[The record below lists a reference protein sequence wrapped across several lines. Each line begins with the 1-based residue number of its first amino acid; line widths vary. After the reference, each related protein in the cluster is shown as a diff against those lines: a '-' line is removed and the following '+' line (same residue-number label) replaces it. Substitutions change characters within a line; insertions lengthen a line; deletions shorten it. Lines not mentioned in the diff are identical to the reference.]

1 MYDLLEL
8 SRENLEQ
15 IDYHWFW
22 GLQRTP
28 LLQPMNNMAAA
39 VEELLRDEAKMASVL
54 QKQQNFYQRAGI
66 VRFVYW
72 LYNIDNYTYHSYLLA
87 ACKAH
92 QKYLS
97 NSLGQSDNMIHL
109 ISVVITTGLAFASYG
124 IYRVLSSAGLIKKI
138 DSTKEASAEKRE
150 TVVDVVTVTSF
161 MQPHLIVLGI
171 NLSTGDTF
179 SRSDFKLACKKRY
192 LETHPDKGGTDEG
205 FRQVR
210 ESVDNLSKIISSPV
224 TGQNT
229 DSFQNNFDN
238 NWTTLFDEIKAKY
251 AAAADT
257 WREVAA
263 TWREIAADVKEVA
276 ADVKE
281 VAADV
286 KEVAADVK
294 EVAAGVK
301 EVAAGVKELAA
312 DLKAVSAYNAETRD
326 MIAQYTAE
334 YLPRAAKMSDSSLS
348 APGNL
353 GIFAPGQATP
363 EIDSLKADVSVEH
376 DNTIN

>member
-22 GLQRTP
+22 GLQRTR

-39 VEELLRDEAKMASVL
+39 VEELLQDEAKFASVQ
-54 QKQQNFYQRAGI
+54 QKQQDFYERSTI
-66 VRFVYW
+66 VRFFYW
-72 LYNIDNYTYHSYLLA
+72 LLNIDNYTYHSYLLA

-92 QKYLS
+92 HKYLS
-97 NSLGQSDNMIHL
+97 NSLGQSGNMKYL
-109 ISVVITTGLAFASYG
+109 IERIISPALAFASDK
-124 IYRVLSSAGLIKKI
+124 ISRVLSSAGLIKKI
-138 DSTKEASAEKRE
+138 DPTKEASAEKRE
-150 TVVDVVTVTSF
+150 TVVDVVTVTSL

-210 ESVDNLSKIISSPV
+210 ESVDNLSKIIASPM
-224 TGQNT
+224 TGQNM
-229 DSFQNNFDN
+229 DSSQNNFDED
-238 NWTTLFDEIKAKY
+238 WATVFDEIKANY
-251 AAAADT
+251 AAAAAT

-263 TWREIAADVKEVA
+263 TWREVA
-276 ADVKE
+276 ATWRE
-281 VAADV
+281 VDATWR
-286 KEVAADVK
+286 EVDATWR
-294 EVAAGVK
+294 EVD
-301 EVAAGVKELAA
+301 A
-312 DLKAVSAYNAETRD
+312 DLKAASAYNAETRD
-326 MIAQYTAE
+326 MIAKYTAE

-353 GIFAPGQATP
+353 GIFAPGQVTP
-363 EIDSLKADVSVEH
+363 EIDSLKAEVSVEH